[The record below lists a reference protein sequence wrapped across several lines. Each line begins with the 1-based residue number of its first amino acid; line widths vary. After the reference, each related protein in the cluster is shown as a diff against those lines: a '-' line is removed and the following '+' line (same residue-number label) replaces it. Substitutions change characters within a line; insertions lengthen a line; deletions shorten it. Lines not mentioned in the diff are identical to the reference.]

1 MEAELEEYFSIR
13 KGLLDDSKDEEG
25 FINQRMILEE
35 TLPYMA
41 EAKLIDSED
50 FYDSY
55 ILNQNEKQKLNAFNV
70 NESGERLQLFLID
83 EDTIDECTDDSL
95 LCVSQKDIY
104 ESQFKRATRFVSSA
118 IKGDLNHQ
126 LQDSD
131 PVKVLTSKLSSQQ
144 GMEQFDVI
152 EIFLISLTATVS
164 FKGQTTQPRKIYFP
178 ETTSTVS
185 YKDLN
190 GNKRSKELLFITRVI
205 DLNFIFNAIVS
216 KGNRE
221 ALEVNFRK
229 TFGYALD
236 VIVATEEKYFQSYL
250 CVLKAD
256 VLADL
261 YKTYS
266 TRLLEKNVRSFLQFT
281 GDVNK
286 GIKRTIRVEPEKFI
300 AYNNGLTITATD
312 AKTSYSKKQFQI
324 ESLTDL
330 QIVNGG
336 QTTAAIYFSRKEGL
350 DVSKV
355 KVMAK
360 INVINVSE
368 DSELDDLIANI
379 SEYSNSQSRVSKV
392 DLRARNPQLIKFKSL
407 SESVITP
414 SGTKWFFERAKGEFN
429 TKVRIAGSNGNR
441 IKKEFPPNKKFTKE
455 MLAKYYCSWNE
466 IPYLVKKGGEK
477 IFRHFIEAISPEEGD
492 SQSVEIDRNFY
503 ESTVAKIIIFK
514 ELEKIYGV
522 GVNAMGQL
530 RSAVIPYT
538 LAVVYVNTDGAKK
551 GIRFDLSRIWKR
563 EGLED
568 DLIEYFRELMILVN
582 ELIKKYSTSEDYG
595 EYSKKPELWSEIKN
609 SMEIKSFLSSDNS
622 LKIFEKYTYS
632 LASINT

>member
-1 MEAELEEYFSIR
+1 METELEEYFSIR
-13 KGLLDDSKDEEG
+13 KSLLDDSKDEEG

-50 FYDSY
+50 FSDSY
-55 ILNQNEKQKLNAFNV
+55 ILNHKDKLKLNAFSI

-83 EDTIDECTDDSL
+83 EATIDECTDDDS
-95 LCVSQKDIY
+95 LCVSQKDEY

-144 GMEQFDVI
+144 GVEQFDVI

-164 FKGQTTQPRKIYFP
+164 FRGQTTQPRKIHFP
-178 ETTSTVS
+178 ETSTTVS
-185 YKDLN
+185 YKDST
-190 GNKRSKELLFITRVI
+190 GKKCSKDLLFITRVI
-205 DLNFIFNAIVS
+205 DLNFIFSVIVS

-229 TFGYALD
+229 TFGYGLD
-236 VIVATEEKYFQSYL
+236 VIVATEEKHFQSYL

-256 VLADL
+256 VIADL

-300 AYNNGLTITATD
+300 AYNNGLTITATGV
-312 AKTSYSKKQFQI
+312 KTSYSKKTFQI
-324 ESLTDL
+324 ESLIDL

-336 QTTAAIYFSRKEGL
+336 QTTAAIYFSRKDGL

-368 DSELDDLIANI
+368 DSELDDLISNI

-429 TKVRIAGSNGNR
+429 TKVRMAGSNGNR
-441 IKKEFPPNKKFTKE
+441 IKKEFPSSRKFTKE
-455 MLAKYYCSWNE
+455 MLAKYYCAWNE

-477 IFRHFIEAISPEEGD
+477 IFRYFIEAISPEEEE
-492 SQSVEIDRNFY
+492 SSSVKVDREFY
-503 ESTVAKIIIFK
+503 ESTIAKIILFK

-522 GVNAMGQL
+522 GANAMGQL

-538 LAVVYVNTDGAKK
+538 LAILFVNTDGADN
-551 GIRFDLSRIWKR
+551 GIRFDLARIWKR

-568 DLIEYFRELMILVN
+568 DLIAYFRDLMTLVN
-582 ELIKKYSTSEDYG
+582 ELIKKYSASEDYG
-595 EYSKKPELWSEIKN
+595 EYSKKPELWEEIKD
-609 SMEIKSFLSSDNS
+609 SKEIKSFLSSENS
-622 LKIFEKYTYS
+622 SKIFEKYTITHDS
-632 LASINT
+632 DN

>member
-1 MEAELEEYFSIR
+1 MAAELEEYFSIR
-13 KGLLDDSKDEEG
+13 KSLIDDSKDEEG

-35 TLPYMA
+35 TLSYMT

-50 FYDSY
+50 FNDSY
-55 ILNQNEKQKLNAFNV
+55 IHKENDKLKLNAFTV

-83 EDTIDECTDDSL
+83 EDTIDECADDSS
-95 LCVSQKDIY
+95 LCVSQKDLY
-104 ESQFKRATRFVSSA
+104 EGQFKRATRFVARA

-144 GMEQFDVI
+144 GIEQFDVI

-164 FKGQTTQPRKIYFP
+164 FKGQITQPRKIHFP
-178 ETTSTVS
+178 ETNSTVS
-185 YKDLN
+185 YKDSD
-190 GNKRSKELLFITRVI
+190 GNKCSKELLFVTRVI

-221 ALEVNFRK
+221 ALEVNFKK

-286 GIKRTIRVEPEKFI
+286 GIKRTIRIEPEKFI
-300 AYNNGLTITATD
+300 AYNNGLTITATG
-312 AKTSYSKKQFQI
+312 AKTSYSKKNFQI

-336 QTTAAIYFSRKEGL
+336 QTTAAIYFSRKDGL
-350 DVSKV
+350 DVSRV
-355 KVMAK
+355 KVMVK

-368 DSELDDLIANI
+368 DSKLDDLIANI

-429 TKVRIAGSNGNR
+429 TKVRIAGSNGKR
-441 IKKEFPPNKKFTKE
+441 IKKEFPSSRKFTKE
-455 MLAKYYCSWNE
+455 MLAKYYCAWNE
-466 IPYLVKKGGEK
+466 IPYLVKLGGEK
-477 IFRHFIEAISPEEGD
+477 IFRYFIEAISPKQEN
-492 SQSVEIDRNFY
+492 SSSIQIDRDFY
-503 ESTVAKIIIFK
+503 ESTIAKIILFK

-522 GVNAMGQL
+522 GANSMGQL

-538 LAVVYVNTDGAKK
+538 LAILYVNTDGAGN
-551 GIRFDLSRIWKR
+551 GIRFDLTRIWKR
-563 EGLED
+563 EGLEE
-568 DLIEYFRELMILVN
+568 DLIEYFRELMFLMN
-582 ELIKKYSTSEDYG
+582 QLIKKYSASEDYG
-595 EYSKKPELWSEIKN
+595 QYSKKPELWSEIKN
-609 SMEIKSFLSSDNS
+609 SKEIKIFLATDNTR
-622 LKIFEKYTYS
+622 KIIDKYT
-632 LASINT
+632 INDANDN